1 MQNEN
6 LTFFVEINE
15 SDYVFVAG
23 FYDENK
29 KLKVI
34 EKIITPIKGIY
45 KRKFTNIE
53 ESISVIKKNIELIEN
68 RLNYIFKDL
77 ILVID
82 NFDYY
87 CLNISGF
94 KKLNGSQV
102 LKENISYI
110 LNLLKQSV
118 IENEKQKTILHIFN
132 SKSVLD
138 GVNIKNLPIG
148 LFGNFYNHELTFFLI
163 DNNNLKNINLIFN
176 KCNLKVK
183 KIILKSFSEGSQL
196 INKNDTENFFKL
208 KINKKNSNLSFF
220 DQASFRYSENF
231 NFGTD
236 IIFNDISK
244 ICSIDYDTIVNFLSN
259 YYADDKK
266 NSDESEFLE
275 ASYFKNKI
283 YRKIRKKLIINIID
297 ARIEEIIDI
306 IFNKNINI
314 KSFKKNN
321 LKMYLVIKDKIIF
334 NKFQVSFTSCCLK
347 TTNINPVF
355 INDLDLDSSI
365 ENVANLSAFGW
376 KKEAIPIIQKKSSLI
391 ARVFKSIF
399 G

>member
-68 RLNYIFKDL
+68 RLKYIFKDL

-148 LFGNFYNHELTFFLI
+148 LFGNFSSTHNCLMWLMVLI
-163 DNNNLKNINLIFN
+163 
-176 KCNLKVK
+176 
-183 KIILKSFSEGSQL
+183 
-196 INKNDTENFFKL
+196 
-208 KINKKNSNLSFF
+208 
-220 DQASFRYSENF
+220 
-231 NFGTD
+231 
-236 IIFNDISK
+236 
-244 ICSIDYDTIVNFLSN
+244 
-259 YYADDKK
+259 
-266 NSDESEFLE
+266 
-275 ASYFKNKI
+275 
-283 YRKIRKKLIINIID
+283 
-297 ARIEEIIDI
+297 
-306 IFNKNINI
+306 
-314 KSFKKNN
+314 
-321 LKMYLVIKDKIIF
+321 
-334 NKFQVSFTSCCLK
+334 QVQ
-347 TTNINPVF
+347 V
-355 INDLDLDSSI
+355 
-365 ENVANLSAFGW
+365 V
-376 KKEAIPIIQKKSSLI
+376 
-391 ARVFKSIF
+391 
-399 G
+399 